1 MPNQLRAYKIEKKG
15 KVVTFITHKMTYKD
29 DPDDYTY
36 SIYAFEK
43 LTTKE
48 MLGFVEKL
56 NEYNIPYKNYPKK
69 GKWEIQIK
77 ETEINS
83 FHVGEPEYK
92 QCTKKQ
98 LIMLLNQKN
107 MEMQNIKFQSDNL
120 HKAYSKLYH
129 LYKDSQNNNSK

>member
-1 MPNQLRAYKIEKKG
+1 MPNQLKAYKIEKKG
-15 KVVTFITHKMTYKD
+15 KVVTFITHKLTYKD
-29 DPDDYTY
+29 DPDDYSY
-36 SIYAFEK
+36 IIYAFEK

-56 NEYNIPYKNYPKK
+56 NENNIPYKNYPKK

-77 ETEINS
+77 DVEIDK
-83 FHVGEPEYK
+83 FHVVEPDYK

-107 MEMQNIKFQSDNL
+107 MEMQNIKFQCDNL
-120 HKAYSKLYH
+120 HSAYCKLYH
-129 LYKDSQNNNSK
+129 LHWDKNN